1 MSYVGLL
8 CRPAMSYVD
17 LLCQE
22 SDQLPCLK
30 ESEIGEGY
38 SGFCVAY
45 PGRLNWALWDFGLRV
60 YVPQAL
66 WLYIEETMSVGDCRC
81 VCVCVCL
88 CVCMCAC
95 VCVYVYV
102 CVCVCACVHETRSE
116 CYNRG

>member
-1 MSYVGLL
+1 MSVCYEL
-8 CRPAMSYVD
+8 CRPAMNYVG

-66 WLYIEETMSVGDCRC
+66 WLYIEETMSVDDCRC
-81 VCVCVCL
+81 VCVCVC
-88 CVCMCAC
+88 
-95 VCVYVYV
+95 
-102 CVCVCACVHETRSE
+102 VCVCACACVPETRSRLVLNTTSTVN
-116 CYNRG
+116 YKSTTMVM